1 MTIYDTLNILAF
13 GSLVAAGV
21 VPLIIAVRV
30 KVSSIRILS
39 LLLGAFALSHGIYH
53 LSFVYGQSFLADVF
67 LEPLSVV
74 SLVSFGLYYLKKGA
88 L

>member
-1 MTIYDTLNILAF
+1 MAPYDTLNILAF
-13 GSLVAAGV
+13 GSLIAAGI
-21 VPLIIAVRV
+21 VPIIIAIRVR
-30 KVSSIRILS
+30 VSSIRLLS
-39 LLLGAFALSHGIYH
+39 LLLGAFAVSHGLYH